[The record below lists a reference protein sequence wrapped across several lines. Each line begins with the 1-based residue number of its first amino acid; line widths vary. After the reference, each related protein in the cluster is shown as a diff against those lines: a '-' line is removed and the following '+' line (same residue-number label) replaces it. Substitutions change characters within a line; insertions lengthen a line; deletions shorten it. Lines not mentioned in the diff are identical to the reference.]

1 MTSSPIDRWMRG
13 LALFGVLLCFGV
25 VVLGAYVRL
34 TDAGLG
40 CPDWPGCYGHVSPVG
55 AQENPASQAQFP
67 GRPLESGKAWH
78 EMIHRYAAGT
88 LGCVIIVIAAL
99 AIAARTRRSRAGPR
113 QEIGAGY
120 GLLLFATVIVQA
132 VLGML
137 TVTWLLKPL
146 IVTLHLIFG
155 MTTLAL
161 LWWAW
166 LRLQQRPPGTIHLRT
181 VPERA
186 TTQWSSGAATART
199 AYWLAVLAIVVLA
212 AQFFLGGWTSANY
225 AAVACPDFPKCQGA
239 WWPHADFG
247 HAFILWRGVSSGISL
262 HGGGSQGWIDY
273 QGGILA
279 NPARVAIH
287 FAHRLGALTVTLT
300 VLAAALFVIAR
311 PSLAAARNRAYLVL
325 AALGLQLAIGISMVL
340 TAFPLWLT
348 TGHTAGAALLLM
360 AILSLTAKLHAVR
373 AVRAA

>member
-1 MTSSPIDRWMRG
+1 MPIDRLLRG
-13 LALFGVLLCFGV
+13 LALCGVLLCFGV

-55 AQENPASQAQFP
+55 AEDSPASQAQYP

-99 AIAARTRRSRAGPR
+99 AITARRPKVVGTGF
-113 QEIGAGY
+113 

-132 VLGML
+132 ILGML

-155 MTTLAL
+155 MTTLGL
-161 LWWAW
+161 LWWLW
-166 LRLQQRPPGTIHLRT
+166 LRVQQRPRAAVQLQI
-181 VPERA
+181 VPDRGHA
-186 TTQWSSGAATART
+186 GWSGALPAARV
-199 AYWLAVLAIVVLA
+199 AYWLAVLGVVVLA

-225 AAVACPDFPKCQGA
+225 AAVACPDFPTCQGA
-239 WWPHADFG
+239 WWPHADFS
-247 HAFILWRGVSSGISL
+247 HAFVLWRGL
-262 HGGGSQGWIDY
+262 WINY

-287 FAHRLGALTVTLT
+287 LAHRFGALAVTLT
-300 VLAAALFVIAR
+300 FLAATILVISQPA
-311 PSLAAARNRAYLVL
+311 LAAARPRAWLVL

-340 TAFPLWLT
+340 ETFPLWLT
-348 TGHTAGAALLLM
+348 TAHTAGAALLLM
-360 AILSLTAKLHAVR
+360 AILALTAKLHALR
-373 AVRAA
+373 AVHAA

>member
-1 MTSSPIDRWMRG
+1 MPIDRWLRG
-13 LALFGVLLCFGV
+13 LALFGALLCFGV
-25 VVLGAYVRL
+25 IVLGAYVRL

-55 AQENPASQAQFP
+55 AEASPASQARFP

-99 AIAARTRRSRAGPR
+99 AITAREPKIVGT
-113 QEIGAGY
+113 GY

-132 VLGML
+132 ILGML

-161 LWWAW
+161 LWWLW
-166 LRLQQRPPGTIHLRT
+166 LRLQQRPRGTVHLQT
-181 VPERA
+181 TAERGSG
-186 TTQWSSGAATART
+186 TWSSGLSTARIG
-199 AYWLAVLAIVVLA
+199 YWLAVLGTAVLA
-212 AQFFLGGWTSANY
+212 VQFFLGGWTSANY
-225 AAVACPDFPKCQGA
+225 AAVACPDFPTCQGV
-239 WWPHADFG
+239 WWPHADFR
-247 HAFILWRGVSSGISL
+247 HAFVLWRGL
-262 HGGGSQGWIDY
+262 WINY

-279 NPARVAIH
+279 NPARIAIH

-300 VLAAALFVIAR
+300 FLAASIFVISR
-311 PSLAAARNRAYLVL
+311 PSLAAARARAYLVL
-325 AALGLQLAIGISMVL
+325 AALGLQLAIGISMVVA
-340 TAFPLWLT
+340 TFPLWLT
-348 TGHTAGAALLLM
+348 TTHTAGAALLLM
-360 AILSLTAKLHAVR
+360 AILALTAKLHTL
-373 AVRAA
+373 RAARAT

>member
-1 MTSSPIDRWMRG
+1 MTQMPIDRWMRG

-55 AQENPASQAQFP
+55 AEESPASQARFP

-88 LGCVIIVIAAL
+88 LGCDILVIAAL
-99 AIAARTRRSRAGPR
+99 AIVGRTRRSRPGPTVV
-113 QEIGAGY
+113 GAGY

-146 IVTLHLIFG
+146 IVTLHLLFG

-161 LWWAW
+161 LWWLW
-166 LRLQQRPPGTIHLRT
+166 LRLPQRPSGAVHLQT
-181 VPERA
+181 LPERGA
-186 TTQWSSGAATART
+186 TTWAAAAASARI
-199 AYWLAVLAIVVLA
+199 AFRLAALAVAVLA

-225 AAVACPDFPKCQGA
+225 AAIACPDFPTCQGA
-239 WWPHADFG
+239 WWPQADFG
-247 HAFILWRGVSSGISL
+247 HAFVLW
-262 HGGGSQGWIDY
+262 HGLWINY
-273 QGGILA
+273 QGGVLA
-279 NPARVAIH
+279 NPARIAIH
-287 FAHRLGALTVTLT
+287 FAHRLGALAVTLT
-300 VLAAALFVIAR
+300 FLAATLFVISQ
-311 PSLAAARNRAYLVL
+311 PSLTAARTRAYLVL
-325 AALGLQLAIGISMVL
+325 AALGLQLAIGISMVMK
-340 TAFPLWLT
+340 AFPLWLT
-348 TGHTAGAALLLM
+348 TVHTAGAALLLM
-360 AILSLTAKLHAVR
+360 AILALTAKLHAVR

>member
-1 MTSSPIDRWMRG
+1 MSRMPIDRWLRG

-55 AQENPASQAQFP
+55 AQDSPASLAQFP
-67 GRPLESGKAWH
+67 DRPLQPGKAWH

-99 AIAARTRRSRAGPR
+99 AITARKPKVV
-113 QEIGAGY
+113 GAGF
-120 GLLLFATVIVQA
+120 GLLLFVTVIVQA
-132 VLGML
+132 VLGMF

-161 LWWAW
+161 LWWVW
-166 LRLQQRPPGTIHLRT
+166 LRSLQRPFPRNASVFVERVAEGRAGWSNGLRA
-181 VPERA
+181 VRI
-186 TTQWSSGAATART
+186 
-199 AYWLAVLAIVVLA
+199 AYGLAILSVVVLA

-225 AAVACPDFPKCQGA
+225 AAIACPDFPTCQGA
-239 WWPHADFG
+239 WWPHADFR
-247 HAFILWRGVSSGISL
+247 HAFVLWRGLWVN
-262 HGGGSQGWIDY
+262 Y

-287 FAHRLGALTVTLT
+287 FAHRLGALMVTLT
-300 VLAAALFVIAR
+300 FLVTSLFVISR
-311 PSLAAARNRAYLVL
+311 PSLTGARPRACLVL
-325 AALGLQLAIGISMVL
+325 AALGLQLAIGISMVVW
-340 TAFPLWLT
+340 TFPLWLT
-348 TGHTAGAALLLM
+348 TAHTAGAALLLM
-360 AILSLTAKLHAVR
+360 AILALTAKLHVLR

>member
-1 MTSSPIDRWMRG
+1 MPIDRWLRG

-55 AQENPASQAQFP
+55 AADSPMSQARFP
-67 GRPLESGKAWH
+67 GRPLETGKAWH

-99 AIAARTRRSRAGPR
+99 AIAARRPKAV
-113 QEIGAGY
+113 GAGY

-132 VLGML
+132 LLGML

-161 LWWAW
+161 LWWLW
-166 LRLQQRPPGTIHLRT
+166 LRLQHRSFASAPPVIAG
-181 VPERA
+181 RA
-186 TTQWSSGAATART
+186 SEVASAWSSARQTART
-199 AYWLAVLAIVVLA
+199 AYWLAALCVAVLA
-212 AQFFLGGWTSANY
+212 AQFFLGGWTSATY
-225 AAVACPDFPKCQGA
+225 AAVACPDFPTCQGS
-239 WWPHADFG
+239 WWPQADFR
-247 HAFILWRGVSSGISL
+247 HAFVLWRGL
-262 HGGGSQGWIDY
+262 WINY
-273 QGGILA
+273 QGGVLA
-279 NPARVAIH
+279 NPARVAVH

-300 VLAAALFVIAR
+300 FLAASLYVFSK
-311 PSLAAARNRAYLVL
+311 PSLAAARLRACLVL

-340 TAFPLWLT
+340 TTFPLWLT
-348 TGHTAGAALLLM
+348 TAHTAGAALLLM
-360 AILSLTAKLHAVR
+360 AILALTAKLHAVR

>member
-1 MTSSPIDRWMRG
+1 MSQTPIDRWLRG

-25 VVLGAYVRL
+25 IVLGAYVRL

-55 AQENPASQAQFP
+55 AEDSPDSQARFP
-67 GRPLESGKAWH
+67 GRPLQPGKAWH

-88 LGCVIIVIAAL
+88 LGTVIVLIAAL
-99 AIAARTRRSRAGPR
+99 AIAARKPKAV
-113 QEIGAGY
+113 GAGF

-132 VLGML
+132 VLGMF

-161 LWWAW
+161 LWWLW
-166 LRLQQRPPGTIHLRT
+166 LGLQQRPLFGAHPSIF
-181 VPERA
+181 VA
-186 TTQWSSGAATART
+186 TDRKGAEGDGWSNTASAART
-199 AYWLAVLAIVVLA
+199 SYGLAVLAIIALA

-225 AAVACPDFPKCQGA
+225 AAIACPDFPTCQGA

-247 HAFILWRGVSSGISL
+247 HAFILWRGLWVN
-262 HGGGSQGWIDY
+262 Y
-273 QGGILA
+273 EGGILA

-287 FAHRLGALTVTLT
+287 LAHRLGALTVTLT
-300 VLAAALFVIAR
+300 FLAASLFVIAT
-311 PSLAAARNRAYLVL
+311 PSLAPARPRAYLVL
-325 AALGLQLAIGISMVL
+325 AALGLQLAIGITMVL
-340 TAFPLWLT
+340 RTFPLWLT
-348 TGHTAGAALLLM
+348 TAHTAGAALLLM
-360 AILSLTAKLHAVR
+360 AILALTAKLRALR
-373 AVRAA
+373 AVRAT

>member
-1 MTSSPIDRWMRG
+1 MSQVPLDRWLRG

-25 VVLGAYVRL
+25 IALGAYVRL

-40 CPDWPGCYGHVSPVG
+40 CPDWPGCYGHASPVG
-55 AQENPASQAQFP
+55 AEDSPASQAQFP
-67 GRPLESGKAWH
+67 GRPLERSKAWH

-99 AIAARTRRSRAGPR
+99 AVAAPKPKAV
-113 QEIGAGY
+113 GAGF

-161 LWWAW
+161 LWWLW
-166 LRLQQRPPGTIHLRT
+166 LRLQLRPFPEIASNFVRRAPEGEAGWPKPLST
-181 VPERA
+181 VRI
-186 TTQWSSGAATART
+186 
-199 AYWLAVLAIVVLA
+199 AYWLAVAGVVLLA
-212 AQFFLGGWTSANY
+212 AQFFLGAWTSANY
-225 AAVACPDFPKCQGA
+225 AAVACPDFPTCQGV
-239 WWPHADFG
+239 WWPHADFR
-247 HAFILWRGVSSGISL
+247 HAFVLW
-262 HGGGSQGWIDY
+262 HGLWVNY

-287 FAHRLGALTVTLT
+287 LAHRLGALTVTVTFLT
-300 VLAAALFVIAR
+300 AALFVIAQ
-311 PSLAAARNRAYLVL
+311 PSLAAARPRACLVL

-340 TAFPLWLT
+340 QTFPLWLT
-348 TGHTAGAALLLM
+348 TAHTAGAALLLM
-360 AILSLTAKLHAVR
+360 AILALTAKLHALR

>member
-1 MTSSPIDRWMRG
+1 MPIDRWLRG

-40 CPDWPGCYGHVSPVG
+40 CPDWPGCYGHVSPLG
-55 AQENPASQAQFP
+55 AQDSPASQAQFP
-67 GRPLESGKAWH
+67 GRPLQAPKAWH

-88 LGCVIIVIAAL
+88 LGCDIIVIAAL
-99 AIAARTRRSRAGPR
+99 AIAARKPKVVGTGF
-113 QEIGAGY
+113 
-120 GLLLFATVIVQA
+120 GLVLFATVIVQA

-161 LWWAW
+161 LWWLW
-166 LRLQQRPPGTIHLRT
+166 LRLQQPPRGKVHLQT
-181 VPERA
+181 VPERGPGS
-186 TTQWSSGAATART
+186 WSSGTSTARIG
-199 AYWLAVLAIVVLA
+199 YWLTLLGVAVLAI
-212 AQFFLGGWTSANY
+212 QFFLGGWTSANY
-225 AAVACPDFPKCQGA
+225 AAVACPDFPTCQGA
-239 WWPHADFG
+239 WWPHADFS
-247 HAFILWRGVSSGISL
+247 HAFVLWRGL
-262 HGGGSQGWIDY
+262 WINY

-287 FAHRLGALTVTLT
+287 LAHRLGALTVTLT
-300 VLAAALFVIAR
+300 FLAATLFVISR
-311 PSLAAARNRAYLVL
+311 PSLAPARRRAYLVL

-340 TAFPLWLT
+340 GTFPLWLT
-348 TGHTAGAALLLM
+348 TAHTAGAAVLLM
-360 AILSLTAKLHAVR
+360 AILALTAKLYTLHAL
-373 AVRAA
+373 RAA

>member
-1 MTSSPIDRWMRG
+1 MPIDRWLRG

-55 AQENPASQAQFP
+55 AEDSPASQAQFP
-67 GRPLESGKAWH
+67 GRPLHPGKAWH

-88 LGCVIIVIAAL
+88 LGTVIIVIAAL
-99 AIAARTRRSRAGPR
+99 AIAARKPKVV
-113 QEIGAGY
+113 GAGF

-132 VLGML
+132 LLGML

-155 MTTLAL
+155 MTTLGL
-161 LWWAW
+161 LWWLW
-166 LRLQQRPPGTIHLRT
+166 LRVRLRPFPSGVSGFAKRYAEGSSIFAQRAS
-181 VPERA
+181 ERSSA
-186 TTQWSSGAATART
+186 WSSGPATART
-199 AYWLAVLAIVVLA
+199 AYWLAVLAVVVLA

-225 AAVACPDFPKCQGA
+225 AAVACPDFPTCQGA
-239 WWPHADFG
+239 WWPHADFR
-247 HAFILWRGVSSGISL
+247 HAFVLWRGLWINYE
-262 HGGGSQGWIDY
+262 GGV
-273 QGGILA
+273 LA

-287 FAHRLGALTVTLT
+287 FAHRLGALTVTLMF
-300 VLAAALFVIAR
+300 LATALFVISR
-311 PSLAAARNRAYLVL
+311 PSLAAARPRAYLVL

-340 TAFPLWLT
+340 QTFPLWLT
-348 TGHTAGAALLLM
+348 TAHTAGAALLLM
-360 AILSLTAKLHAVR
+360 AILALTAKLHAMR
-373 AVRAA
+373 AMRSVHAG

>member
-1 MTSSPIDRWMRG
+1 LSQTTIDRWLRG
-13 LALFGVLLCFGV
+13 LALCGVLLCFGV

-55 AQENPASQAQFP
+55 AEDSPGSQAQFP
-67 GRPLESGKAWH
+67 GRPLQSAKAWH
-78 EMIHRYAAGT
+78 EMIHRYAAGS

-99 AIAARTRRSRAGPR
+99 AITARQPKVVGTGF
-113 QEIGAGY
+113 
-120 GLLLFATVIVQA
+120 GLLLFATVVVQA
-132 VLGML
+132 ILGML

-146 IVTLHLIFG
+146 IVTLHLMFG

-161 LWWAW
+161 LWWLW
-166 LRLQQRPPGTIHLRT
+166 LRVQQRPPGAVQLRM
-181 VPERA
+181 VAQQRA
-186 TTQWSSGAATART
+186 TAWSGALPAARA
-199 AYWLAVLAIVVLA
+199 AYWLAVLGVVVLA

-225 AAVACPDFPKCQGA
+225 AAVACPDFPTCQGA
-239 WWPHADFG
+239 WWPRADFS
-247 HAFILWRGVSSGISL
+247 HAFVLWRGL
-262 HGGGSQGWIDY
+262 WINY

-300 VLAAALFVIAR
+300 LLVAALFVISR
-311 PSLAAARNRAYLVL
+311 PSLAAARPRACLVL

-340 TAFPLWLT
+340 ETFPLWLT
-348 TGHTAGAALLLM
+348 TAHTAGAALLLM
-360 AILSLTAKLHAVR
+360 AILALAAKLHALR
-373 AVRAA
+373 AVHAS

>member
-1 MTSSPIDRWMRG
+1 MPLDRWLRG

-40 CPDWPGCYGHVSPVG
+40 CPDWPGCYGHISPVG
-55 AQENPASQAQFP
+55 AADNPASQARFP
-67 GRPLESGKAWH
+67 GRPLQTGKAWH

-88 LGCVIIVIAAL
+88 LGCVIIVIAAF
-99 AIAARTRRSRAGPR
+99 AIAARKPKAV
-113 QEIGAGY
+113 GAGL
-120 GLLLFATVIVQA
+120 GILLFATVLVQA
-132 VLGML
+132 ILGML

-161 LWWAW
+161 LWWVW
-166 LRLQQRPPGTIHLRT
+166 LRLQQRPFP
-181 VPERA
+181 
-186 TTQWSSGAATART
+186 AARPARIRVELKI
-199 AYWLAVLAIVVLA
+199 AYGLAVLAVIVLA

-225 AAVACPDFPKCQGA
+225 AALACPDFPTCQGA
-239 WWPHADFG
+239 WWPHADFR
-247 HAFILWRGVSSGISL
+247 HAFVLWRGL
-262 HGGGSQGWIDY
+262 WIDY

-300 VLAAALFVIAR
+300 FLATSLFVISR
-311 PSLAAARNRAYLVL
+311 PSLATARSRAYLVL

-340 TAFPLWLT
+340 QTFPLWLT
-348 TGHTAGAALLLM
+348 TAHTAGAALLLM
-360 AILSLTAKLHAVR
+360 AILALTAKLHALR
-373 AVRAA
+373 AVPAN

>member
-1 MTSSPIDRWMRG
+1 MPIDRWLRG

-40 CPDWPGCYGHVSPVG
+40 CPDWPGCYGHISPVG
-55 AQENPASQAQFP
+55 AADSPASQALFP
-67 GRPLESGKAWH
+67 DRPLQTGKAWH

-88 LGCVIIVIAAL
+88 LGCVIIVIAAF
-99 AIAARTRRSRAGPR
+99 AIAARKPKAV
-113 QEIGAGY
+113 GAGL
-120 GLLLFATVIVQA
+120 GLLLFATVLVQA
-132 VLGML
+132 ILGML

-161 LWWAW
+161 LWWVWASRC
-166 LRLQQRPPGTIHLRT
+166 LPGRQGWPVVGPIQSR
-181 VPERA
+181 
-186 TTQWSSGAATART
+186 QAAKDVNVAF
-199 AYWLAVLAIVVLA
+199 WLAVICVIVLA

-225 AAVACPDFPKCQGA
+225 AALACPDFPTCQGA
-239 WWPHADFG
+239 WWPHADFR
-247 HAFILWRGVSSGISL
+247 HAFVLWRGL
-262 HGGGSQGWIDY
+262 WIDY

-300 VLAAALFVIAR
+300 FLATTLFVISR
-311 PSLAAARNRAYLVL
+311 PSLAAVRPRAYLVL

-340 TAFPLWLT
+340 QTFPLWLT
-348 TGHTAGAALLLM
+348 TAHTAGAALLLM
-360 AILSLTAKLHAVR
+360 AILALTAKLHALR
-373 AVRAA
+373 ALPAT

>member
-1 MTSSPIDRWMRG
+1 MLQKPIDRWLRG

-55 AQENPASQAQFP
+55 AQNSPMSQARFP
-67 GRPLESGKAWH
+67 GRPLETGKAWH
-78 EMIHRYAAGT
+78 EMLHRYAAGT
-88 LGCVIIVIAAL
+88 LGCVIIAIAAL
-99 AIAARTRRSRAGPR
+99 AIAAP
-113 QEIGAGY
+113 QPKVVGAGY

-132 VLGML
+132 LLGML

-161 LWWAW
+161 LWWLW
-166 LRLQQRPPGTIHLRT
+166 LGLRHRPFS
-181 VPERA
+181 VSAAVFAERVSERGSA
-186 TTQWSSGAATART
+186 WSSASTARI
-199 AYWLAVLAIVVLA
+199 AYWLAVLGVAVLA
-212 AQFFLGGWTSANY
+212 AQFFLGGWTSATY
-225 AAVACPDFPKCQGA
+225 SALACPDFPTCQGS
-239 WWPHADFG
+239 WWPHADFR
-247 HAFILWRGVSSGISL
+247 HAFVLWRGL
-262 HGGGSQGWIDY
+262 WINY
-273 QGGILA
+273 QGGVLA

-300 VLAAALFVIAR
+300 FLAASLFVMSR
-311 PSLAAARNRAYLVL
+311 PSLAAARTRACLVL

-340 TAFPLWLT
+340 ATFPLWLT
-348 TGHTAGAALLLM
+348 TAHTAGAALLLM
-360 AILSLTAKLHAVR
+360 AILALTAKLHAAR
-373 AVRAA
+373 AVRAV